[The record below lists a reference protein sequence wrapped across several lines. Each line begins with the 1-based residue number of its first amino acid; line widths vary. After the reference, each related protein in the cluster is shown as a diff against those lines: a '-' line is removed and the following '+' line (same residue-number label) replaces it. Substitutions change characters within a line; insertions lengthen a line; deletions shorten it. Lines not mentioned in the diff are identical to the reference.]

1 MSKVRWG
8 VMGLA
13 GAVVLTAGVWSW
25 KGEAP
30 GGGAAPAEAAGA
42 SANTPADLEREV
54 RALRAELESLRQRQ
68 GRLEQQPS
76 AGALEQGA
84 PQTRE
89 DVPAAEDPAPSRE
102 AAMVVHEQRRQERV
116 LELEAEL
123 EVAMNTEPRDTAWA
137 GSTESL
143 VTESFRGE
151 DFAGSRLTRVECRTH
166 LCTLEVEHEGN
177 DAQAELLISLSRV
190 PGLRGQT
197 VVRPHNE
204 GGRVTSRVY
213 LSRAGERLPMT
224 LRR

>member
-1 MSKVRWG
+1 M
-8 VMGLA
+8 
-13 GAVVLTAGVWSW
+13 
-25 KGEAP
+25 
-30 GGGAAPAEAAGA
+30 EAARA

-68 GRLEQQPS
+68 GRLEQPP
-76 AGALEQGA
+76 ALVA
-84 PQTRE
+84 PQAHE
-89 DVPAAEDPAPSRE
+89 DVPAAEDSAPSRE

-143 VTESFRGE
+143 VTESFRGK

>member
-8 VMGLA
+8 VLGLA
-13 GAVVLTAGVWSW
+13 GAVVLTAGVWSSR
-25 KGEAP
+25 GDAP
-30 GGGAAPAEAAGA
+30 GGGATPVEAARAPANA
-42 SANTPADLEREV
+42 PADLEREV
-54 RALRAELESLRQRQ
+54 RVLRAELESLRQRQ
-68 GRLEQQPS
+68 GRLEQPPSPVAQP
-76 AGALEQGA
+76 A
-84 PQTRE
+84 RE
-89 DVPAAEDPAPSRE
+89 DVPVEEDSAPSRE
-102 AAMVVHEQRRQERV
+102 AALVVYEQRRQERV

-123 EVAMNTEPRDTAWA
+123 EGAMNTEPRDTAWA
-137 GSTESL
+137 GTTESL
-143 VTESFRGE
+143 VTESFRGK

-177 DAQAELLISLSRV
+177 DSQAELLVSLSRV

>member
-1 MSKVRWG
+1 MEDAR
-8 VMGLA
+8 
-13 GAVVLTAGVWSW
+13 
-25 KGEAP
+25 AP
-30 GGGAAPAEAAGA
+30 
-42 SANTPADLEREV
+42 ANTPADLEREV

-68 GRLEQQPS
+68 GRLEQQP
-76 AGALEQGA
+76 APGAPPQGA
-84 PQTRE
+84 APARE
-89 DVPAAEDPAPSRE
+89 DVPAEEDSAPSPE
-102 AAMVVHEQRRQERV
+102 AALVAQEQRRQERV

-143 VTESFRGE
+143 VTESFRGK

-166 LCTLEVEHEGN
+166 LCTLEVEHEGG
-177 DAQAELLISLSRV
+177 DAQAELLVSLSRV

-213 LSRAGERLPMT
+213 LSRAGERLPIT

>member
-13 GAVVLTAGVWSW
+13 GAVVLTAGVWSSR
-25 KGEAP
+25 GDAP
-30 GGGAAPAEAAGA
+30 GGGAAPVEAARA

-54 RALRAELESLRQRQ
+54 RALRAELEALRQRQ
-68 GRLEQQPS
+68 GRLEQPPS
-76 AGALEQGA
+76 PVA
-84 PQTRE
+84 PQARE
-89 DVPAAEDPAPSRE
+89 DVPVEEDSAPSRE

-143 VTESFRGE
+143 VTESFRGK